1 MFQNKITY
9 NKTLTNND
17 ASEVR
22 QLSKGSSSYQRVER
36 EMNSKVKD
44 YNSIREIVLNQMEK
58 NRMTENNAFTTST
71 NKKLSLKNPQ
81 KDVIMEN
88 HQKKPTRMKN
98 KKLSNINYI

>member
-1 MFQNKITY
+1 MFQNKLTY
-9 NKTLTNND
+9 NKKVNNP
-17 ASEVR
+17 SEVK

-71 NKKLSLKNPQ
+71 NNKKLSLKNP
-81 KDVIMEN
+81 KKNVIMGN
-88 HQKKPTRMKN
+88 HQKKPTRMK
-98 KKLSNINYI
+98 K

>member
-1 MFQNKITY
+1 MFQNKLTY

-71 NKKLSLKNPQ
+71 NKKLSLKNQ
-81 KDVIMEN
+81 KKEVIMGN
-88 HQKKPTRMKN
+88 HQKKPTRMK
-98 KKLSNINYI
+98 K

>member
-58 NRMTENNAFTTST
+58 KPYDGKQRLHDI
-71 NKKLSLKNPQ
+71 NK
-81 KDVIMEN
+81 
-88 HQKKPTRMKN
+88 
-98 KKLSNINYI
+98 

>member
-1 MFQNKITY
+1 MFQNKLTY

-71 NKKLSLKNPQ
+71 NKKLSLKNQ
-81 KDVIMEN
+81 KKEVIMGN
-88 HQKKPTRMKN
+88 HQKKPTRMK
-98 KKLSNINYI
+98 KIKNYLL

>member
-1 MFQNKITY
+1 MFQNKLTY
-9 NKTLTNND
+9 NKKLND
-17 ASEVR
+17 TSEVK

-71 NKKLSLKNPQ
+71 NNKKLSLKNTK
-81 KDVIMEN
+81 KDVIMGN
-88 HQKKPTRMKN
+88 HQKKPTRMK
-98 KKLSNINYI
+98 K

>member
-1 MFQNKITY
+1 MFQNKLTY

-71 NKKLSLKNPQ
+71 NKKLSLKNQ
-81 KDVIMEN
+81 KKEVIMGN
-88 HQKKPTRMKN
+88 HQKKPSRMK
-98 KKLSNINYI
+98 K

>member
-71 NKKLSLKNPQ
+71 NKKLSLKNPK

-88 HQKKPTRMKN
+88 HQEKPTRMK
-98 KKLSNINYI
+98 K

>member
-17 ASEVR
+17 ASEVK

-58 NRMTENNAFTTST
+58 SRMTENNAFTTST
-71 NKKLSLKNPQ
+71 NNKKLSLKNPK
-81 KDVIMEN
+81 KDVIMGN
-88 HQKKPTRMKN
+88 HQKKPTRMK
-98 KKLSNINYI
+98 K

>member
-1 MFQNKITY
+1 MFQNKLTY

-58 NRMTENNAFTTST
+58 SRMTENNAFTTST
-71 NKKLSLKNPQ
+71 NKKIKF
-81 KDVIMEN
+81 
-88 HQKKPTRMKN
+88 KK
-98 KKLSNINYI
+98 S